1 MAASSRRGRRRK
13 SNPIPRFSSFISEA
27 AMILEEDMADPRRTA
42 PILEVR
48 GLDVY
53 YGRSHALQGVDLTLD
68 SGVLAVVG
76 RNGMGKTTLCK
87 TIMGLVRATGGS
99 VRMRGE
105 ELLSLQ
111 PAQVARLGLGYVPQG
126 RRLWR
131 SLTVDEH
138 LRMTA
143 GMRRGAWTVERIYDT
158 FPRLAERKNNGGAQ
172 LSGGEQQMLAIA
184 RALVT
189 NPRLLIMDE
198 PTEGL
203 APVIVAQVEEM
214 LVGLGDEGDIS
225 VLVIE
230 QNMGVATAVS
240 KTVAIMV
247 NGRVNRLI
255 DSSRLAADRD
265 LQQRLLGV
273 GRHSQAE
280 LEIDAEAKDDV
291 AAGSASPRSP
301 SLARMRF
308 YISNPTLPTRWSQ
321 PAPIARIEETAR
333 PRRDTEAARSS
344 GPPTVLV
351 VGTLDNK
358 GEELRFIRDIVG
370 GSGLRARLVDVS
382 TSGKPSTCD
391 VSAQEIALNHPRG
404 GGAVFGPDRG
414 TSVTAMAEAFATWL
428 RRQADIVGMISAG
441 GSGGA
446 SLVAPGMRALPIGV
460 PKLII
465 SSVASGDVAPY
476 VGHADI
482 TMMYSVTDVQGLN
495 SISRQVLANGANA
508 LVGMVK
514 ARLDARAATARQPR
528 GDLPAVGLTMFGVT
542 TPAVQQVA
550 AALRGDYECLVFHA
564 TGVGGRS
571 MEKLVDSGLLAGVI
585 DLTTTEV
592 CDLLMGGVFP
602 ATEDRLGAM
611 IRTRAPY
618 VGSVGALDMVNFG
631 SPDTIPERYRGRKL
645 HVHNPQVTLMR
656 TTAQENERIGRWIG
670 ERLNAMDGPVRFF
683 LPEGGVS
690 ALDAPGQPFWDPEAD
705 AALFRAL
712 DRTVRQTSNRQLI
725 RLTRNINESEFAAA
739 IVAAFRSLIGRPGTR
754 RRMAR

>member
-1 MAASSRRGRRRK
+1 
-13 SNPIPRFSSFISEA
+13 
-27 AMILEEDMADPRRTA
+27 MADARRAA

-48 GLDVY
+48 GLNVY

-68 SGVLAVVG
+68 SGVLSVVG

-87 TIMGLVRATGGS
+87 TLMGLVRATGGS
-99 VRMRGE
+99 ARMAGE
-105 ELLSLQ
+105 DLLSRQ
-111 PAQVARLGLGYVPQG
+111 PAQVARLGVGYVPQG

-138 LRMTA
+138 LRMIA
-143 GMRRGAWTVERIYDT
+143 GLRRGAWTVERIYDT
-158 FPRLAERKNNGGAQ
+158 FPRLAERKNNGGAE

-203 APVIVAQVEEM
+203 APVIVAQVEDM
-214 LVGLGDEGDIS
+214 LVRLGEEGDIA

-230 QNMGVATAVS
+230 QNIGVATAVS
-240 KTVAIMV
+240 KNVAIMV

-255 DSSRLAADRD
+255 ESARLASDRD

-273 GRHSQAE
+273 GRHADAGPEINAE
-280 LEIDAEAKDDV
+280 TNDGV
-291 AAGSASPRSP
+291 AASPASARPQ
-301 SLARMRF
+301 SLAPQRV
-308 YISNPTLPTRWSQ
+308 YLSNPTPPTRWSQ
-321 PAPIARIEETAR
+321 PTPIARIEAGARTLSAGVLRFEEAAR
-333 PRRDTEAARSS
+333 PRRDAAAVRSS

-351 VGTLDNK
+351 AGTLDTK
-358 GEELRFIRDIVG
+358 GEELRFIRDIVA
-370 GSGLRARLVDVS
+370 GSGLRVRLVDVS
-382 TSGKPSTCD
+382 TSGKLSSCD
-391 VSAQEIALNHPRG
+391 VSAQEIALNHARG
-404 GGAVFGPDRG
+404 GSAVFGSDRG
-414 TSVTAMAEAFATWL
+414 ASVTAMAEAFSNWL
-428 RRQADIVGMISAG
+428 RRQADIVGVISAG

-446 SLVAPGMRALPIGV
+446 SLVAPAMRALPIGV

-465 SSVASGDVAPY
+465 SSIASGDVAPY
-476 VGHADI
+476 VGPADI

-514 ARLDARAATARQPR
+514 ARRDAARAGSAREASANP
-528 GDLPAVGLTMFGVT
+528 PSIGLTMFGVT
-542 TPAVQQVA
+542 TPAVQQIA
-550 AALRGDYECLVFHA
+550 AALRDDFECLVFHA
-564 TGVGGRS
+564 TGIGGRS
-571 MEKLVDSGLLAGVI
+571 MEKLVDSGLLAAVI
-585 DLTTTEV
+585 DLTTTEI

-602 ATEDRLGAM
+602 ATEDRFGAI
-611 IRTRAPY
+611 IRTRLPY

-631 SPDTIPERYRGRKL
+631 APETIPERYRIRKL

-656 TTAQENERIGRWIG
+656 TSAEENERMGRWIG

-725 RLTRNINESEFAAA
+725 RLRRNINEPEFTAA
-739 IVAAFRSLIGRPGTR
+739 IVTAFRTLIGRPGTR
-754 RRMAR
+754 RRVTR